1 MLVLRLLLAI
11 LRVHIND
18 LLDLVL
24 SLLLRQYELIDQP
37 IFAHHDALLV
47 NDIVEFAVVLLQ
59 NIVLVILV
67 LLVILQILV
76 APIAITPI
84 ITLHVILSLVL
95 VIACAVFPLENV
107 GLALA
112 LLFTVLV
119 VELLE
124 NVLDLP
130 LELIVDLVHQVLQHF
145 GHSEL
150 FGLLAEL
157 FASEDG
163 VERSVD
169 VGSHLWIL
177 VFDKL
182 VQYFQEFNLGVFTF
196 ILPTGP
202 E

>member
-169 VGSHLWIL
+169 VGPHLRVL